1 MGDSESSFPVLWL
14 VIGPSMALFGRAQ
27 YNKAIKG
34 NFYSRDFR
42 EAVLFRRRFHF
53 MPRVDFT
60 QNAEGDKLKVK
71 ITSRKRKIV
80 TFALKFLSVSITQP
94 CQLRSFKSCSDYC
107 VGFTFASRSKKS

>member
-1 MGDSESSFPVLWL
+1 MGGEGGLGAGMCECF
-14 VIGPSMALFGRAQ
+14 
-27 YNKAIKG
+27 
-34 NFYSRDFR
+34 
-42 EAVLFRRRFHF
+42 EAAYLIQFQ
-53 MPRVDFT
+53 VDFT

-80 TFALKFLSVSITQP
+80 TFTLKFLSVSITQP